1 MAEEKRSLKD
11 EIGSMLN
18 KLNKKV
24 DEFQKSGKL
33 DDLTAQ
39 LQEQVEKAQAEV
51 KKALESEEV
60 QKLKQ
65 DLKETWEKEF
75 KSGKVQEEIEEGIL
89 SALKE
94 IDEGIENLMK
104 SLEEK
109 RKQQEEGGAMA
120 PEIRTEEG
128 KEE

>member
-109 RKQQEEGGAMA
+109 RKQKEESGAMA
-120 PEIRTEEG
+120 PEIPTEEG

>member
-1 MAEEKRSLKD
+1 MTEEKKSSLKD
-11 EIGSMLN
+11 EISSMLN

-24 DEFQKSGKL
+24 EEFQESGKL
-33 DDLTAQ
+33 DELTAQ
-39 LQEQVEKAQAEV
+39 IQEQVEKAQAEV

-75 KSGKVQEEIEEGIL
+75 KSGKVQEEIETSIL
-89 SALKE
+89 AALKE
-94 IDEGIENLMK
+94 INEGIENLMR

-109 RKQQEEGGAMA
+109 RKQGEESSAVA
-120 PEIRTEEG
+120 PEIPVEKDEE
-128 KEE
+128 